1 MVKMFCEL
9 IVKAMPELVKFIEIL
24 ELNFYFTKPQVRHMK
39 AFVVAMMLNGFCGK
53 TSQVSELALHAV
65 RTSVSR
71 FLKSDSWND
80 EFLVKTLNAH
90 VIKEI
95 WDLSRKTGL
104 PIYVIIDDTICE
116 KTKPSSKAKHPIY
129 GCGFHKS
136 HLKNE
141 FVYGQQ
147 FVAAVLRC
155 GNKILP
161 LSVHLYERNSTSKK
175 DVVSKIDIANGIIKA
190 LPKPVS
196 QGYVV
201 ADSWYSC
208 ITLFDTSQAS
218 GYQYVGAL
226 KSNRKIF
233 PRGYRR
239 KGIQISAFARS
250 LHVSDFDQVTVDG
263 ERYYMYTYLGKIND
277 MNKVKIV
284 ITYPIG
290 ALFVPQA
297 MKAFIS
303 TDFKMNGKQLLQHY
317 TMRWP
322 IEVFFREANRHL
334 GMKRC
339 QVRSKKAIMR
349 YQYLV
354 MMAYTFCELEF
365 NGQSASFCHQRK
377 VFQKNIQRFHI
388 AWIVKEAQN
397 QSSLDDILSAFR
409 LAS

>member
-1 MVKMFCEL
+1 ML
-9 IVKAMPELVKFIEIL
+9 ELVKYFEAL
-24 ELNFYFTKPQVRHMK
+24 ELNFYFTKPQVRHMQ

-53 TSQVSELALHAV
+53 MSQVSELALNSD
-65 RTSVSR
+65 RTCVGR
-71 FLKSDSWND
+71 FLNSDSWND
-80 EFLVKTLNAH
+80 KFLIKALNAH
-90 VIKEI
+90 VINEI
-95 WDLSRKTGL
+95 WDYSRKTGL

-116 KTKPSSKAKHPIY
+116 KTKPSSKAKRPIY

-147 FVAAVLRC
+147 FVVAVLRC

-161 LSVHLYERNSTSKK
+161 LSVHLYERNAASKE
-175 DVVSKIDIANGIIKA
+175 DIVSKIDIAKDIIKA
-190 LPKPVS
+190 LPKPVK

-208 ITLFDTSQAS
+208 ITLFNAAQAS
-218 GYQYVGAL
+218 KYQYIGAL

-233 PRGYRR
+233 PHGYRR
-239 KGIQISAFARS
+239 KGIQIAAFARS
-250 LHVSDFDQVTVDG
+250 LCVSDFDQVTVDG
-263 ERYYMYTYLGKIND
+263 ERYYMHTYLGKING

-284 ITYPIG
+284 ITYPAN

-303 TDFKMNGKQLLQHY
+303 TDFKMNGRQLLHHY

-339 QVRSKKAIMR
+339 QVRTKKAIMR
-349 YQYLV
+349 YQYLI
-354 MMAYTFCELEF
+354 MMAYTFCGLDF
-365 NGQSASFCHQRK
+365 NGQSSTFCRQRK

-388 AWIVKEAQN
+388 TWIVNEALN
-397 QSSLDDILSAFR
+397 HSSLEDIIAAFR
-409 LAS
+409 LSA